1 MVRYNEVIAQYEK
14 TGREADQAAANRL
27 KVERDEL
34 IATTAAYYDYAEAVN
49 RGVISITEDTDFE
62 QSFAE
67 FRKGLEQGEDA
78 IDKFLKS
85 EFMEGS
91 SIYKKVF
98 GGDGQEAQQM
108 SDEFRDRLVGATA
121 QAIQQG
127 IEMDSVFKMQ
137 GQPMQNR

>member
-34 IATTAAYYDYAEAVN
+34 IATTAAYYDYAEAIN
-49 RGVISITEDTDFE
+49 RGCVTITEDTDFE

-78 IDKFLKS
+78 IEIKFLKS
-85 EFMEGS
+85 TTLHGRV
-91 SIYKKVF
+91 KHLQDDVWW
-98 GGDGQEAQQM
+98 
-108 SDEFRDRLVGATA
+108 
-121 QAIQQG
+121 
-127 IEMDSVFKMQ
+127 
-137 GQPMQNR
+137 